1 MCLSPG
7 ELTGYNATPEVSVC
21 LSQDKLMSRYAAPEV
36 PVCFISPDELTG
48 KKFLAFYQ
56 VAK

>member
-1 MCLSPG
+1 MCLSLV
-7 ELTGYNATPEVSVC
+7 ELTGYNATSEVSVH
-21 LSQDKLMSRYAAPEV
+21 LSPDKLMSRYAAPKF

-48 KKFLAFYQ
+48 KKFPAFYQ